1 MAIRTQK
8 LRLFL
13 SKNMSMRFLNEPTVY
28 ILQCLIEAMRSIYTL
43 SFGPCAANLAR
54 AALLRNHYLSLC
66 ADEKSNKSV
75 KDKDG
80 TFAGW

>member
-1 MAIRTQK
+1 MIGIRLQFRYELIEK
-8 LRLFL
+8 LLFGHC
-13 SKNMSMRFLNEPTVY
+13 TVY

-54 AALLRNHYLSLC
+54 AALLRNHYLSQC